1 VVPSALY
8 DVFSMGEKD
17 RTTMSEHMETCPYM
31 VDAWDIAIADDPA
44 CIGCL
49 GRSKR
54 LRTRIW
60 SLATTLDRVGTL
72 R

>member
-1 VVPSALY
+1 
-8 DVFSMGEKD
+8 
-17 RTTMSEHMETCPYM
+17 MSEHMETCPYM